1 MKNKKSKKVSD
12 KKALKKSE
20 ILKHIADETGLT
32 QKDIAAVFDS
42 MTILMKKN
50 LVGRKSPG
58 EFTIPNLVKIKVS
71 KRAATKTRQGVN
83 PYSGKKMTI
92 KGKPEKKVIKVAA
105 LKRIKDMI

>member
-42 MTILMKKN
+42 MTVLMKK
-50 LVGRKSPG
+50 
-58 EFTIPNLVKIKVS
+58 I
-71 KRAATKTRQGVN
+71 ATV
-83 PYSGKKMTI
+83 
-92 KGKPEKKVIKVAA
+92 
-105 LKRIKDMI
+105 